1 MEKER
6 EWEKGKERGKEK
18 GRKRRKDRK
27 VLPVPSEKQQEGEI
41 GRRQP
46 CLLKGP
52 LHLRI
57 AWELLALLRGLT
69 CCARFTRGRA
79 KVCLVTNKLAIGKV
93 FMYLGFGCRVGI
105 DRTVASGCWVWGTA
119 WRQIYQRFAGQWEL

>member
-27 VLPVPSEKQQEGEI
+27 VLPVPSEKQQGEM

-52 LHLRI
+52 LHLHT

-93 FMYLGFGCRVGI
+93 FMYLGFG
-105 DRTVASGCWVWGTA
+105 
-119 WRQIYQRFAGQWEL
+119 